1 MLIIEK
7 VQPDFAEN
15 IGQDHIVK
23 TACVNTEK
31 MGSGWVFTISS
42 SVLGGRVTGM
52 TTSWQ

>member
-7 VQPDFAEN
+7 VQPDIAEN
-15 IGQDHIVK
+15 
-23 TACVNTEK
+23 
-31 MGSGWVFTISS
+31 MGTGPHSEDSLCEYRKDGFRVGFTISS